1 MSLAQVYGWPHELLH
16 WLALRLIGRR
26 EQAITH
32 THVDIPAD
40 LGRGEFV
47 FVAGL
52 PAFIFWPLTGIAAQ
66 QLLTAQDLVAALF
79 WLVCAA
85 LLLPAAAGT
94 LGDLALIVLRL
105 RRED

>member
-1 MSLAQVYGWPHELLH
+1 MSLARLYGWPHELLH
-16 WLALRLIGRR
+16 LLALRLLGRR
-26 EQAITH
+26 ARAIRH

-40 LGRGEFV
+40 LGRGQFV

-52 PAFIFWPLTGIAAQ
+52 PALVFWPLCGIGAQ
-66 QLLTAQDLVAALF
+66 QLLTASEPRAALF
-79 WLVCAA
+79 WLLFTA

-105 RRED
+105 RRGN